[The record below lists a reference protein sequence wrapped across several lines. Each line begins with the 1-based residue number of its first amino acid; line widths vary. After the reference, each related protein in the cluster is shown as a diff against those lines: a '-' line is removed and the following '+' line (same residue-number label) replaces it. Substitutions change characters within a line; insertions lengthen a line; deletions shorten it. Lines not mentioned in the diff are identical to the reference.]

1 MEVLDLRLLDC
12 RSCYAVGGLILQK
25 RHSRHRRTSNQTCCQ
40 GWSSVVWAQE
50 GHALIVFST
59 RRSLVVGLATWF
71 YLVGVF
77 VDSTP
82 PHRGGYWFRAETS
95 WSFCGSGLQKNPC
108 CLVYTGEHEERLLA
122 GIRIPINQPVDAFFP

>member
-77 VDSTP
+77 APTEVDT
-82 PHRGGYWFRAETS
+82 
-95 WSFCGSGLQKNPC
+95 GSGLRHLGLFVDLDCRKILAVWCIQGNMKND
-108 CLVYTGEHEERLLA
+108 Y
-122 GIRIPINQPVDAFFP
+122 